1 MPGLAFRSAV
11 RPCRECVRRYDAPIE
26 TGTELPC
33 RVRLRLAAYAF
44 GRASDPCRR
53 ASPGRPIAPTRA
65 GSPPFGQTCPAPDLT
80 RVNRVTPG
88 ALHAGAA
95 GPLHMKPRL
104 RLPNPPPVLPLDPN
118 PTRRLHRRRIRNPAV
133 QLKPAGP
140 RPARKRLRIVER
152 VRRRTIRRRS
162 RNEQRRLR
170 QKRFLHRHALSQPK
184 RVMQR
189 SGISEAPANSRQ
201 PPRGTTST
209 GPAAETDN
217 AQTSPAHRS
226 EARTSYPRP
235 ASA

>member
-1 MPGLAFRSAV
+1 MSG
-11 RPCRECVRRYDAPIE
+11 CVRRCDAPIE

-33 RVRLRLAAYAF
+33 RTRLRLAAYAF
-44 GRASDPCRR
+44 ARASNPCRR
-53 ASPGRPIAPTRA
+53 ASPGRPISPTRA
-65 GSPPFGQTCPAPDLT
+65 GSPPFGQDLT
-80 RVNRVTPG
+80 RTCPHPREPG
-88 ALHAGAA
+88 NPGRSSCGRGRPASHEAL
-95 GPLHMKPRL
+95 
-104 RLPNPPPVLPLDPN
+104 PPHPEPASRPSPDSN

-133 QLKPAGP
+133 QLKPAEP

-152 VRRRTIRRRS
+152 VRRRTIRRRN

-201 PPRGTTST
+201 PPRGRTST